1 MIALLLLA
9 AALVVL
15 AARQLLKRIVE
26 GERRQRQLDRTGK
39 MDPNGE
45 RRIIAGGSWHTEK
58 VRRPQRP
65 DPSNWR

>member
-1 MIALLLLA
+1 VAGQAGIIWTPLA
-9 AALVVL
+9 AT
-15 AARQLLKRIVE
+15 QPE
-26 GERRQRQLDRTGK
+26 LDRTGK
-39 MDPNGE
+39 MDPDGE

>member
-1 MIALLLLA
+1 ME
-9 AALVVL
+9 
-15 AARQLLKRIVE
+15 ARSGDGEMPRAVGDSVE
-26 GERRQRQLDRTGK
+26 GERRQRDLDRTGK
-39 MDPNGE
+39 MDPDGE